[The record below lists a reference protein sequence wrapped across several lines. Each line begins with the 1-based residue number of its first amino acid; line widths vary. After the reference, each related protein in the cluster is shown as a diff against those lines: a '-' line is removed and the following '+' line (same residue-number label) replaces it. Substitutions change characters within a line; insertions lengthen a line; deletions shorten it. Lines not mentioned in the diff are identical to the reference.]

1 MRKVEGRIEECQGD
15 ADTKPKLLGGKHEQ
29 QSGSN

>member
-15 ADTKPKLLGGKHEQ
+15 ADTKPKLLGWKTWAVKR
-29 QSGSN
+29 